1 MIRFGVITIILV
13 VTFNIFLEQS
23 VAKILL
29 VDDENAVQET
39 LKKYLQIDGH
49 EVHTASNYNSAI
61 SWLKSQTA
69 DLIVTDVILGN
80 KTGLDLLRMA
90 KEHQPGTPVIVITGQ
105 PSLNTA
111 TLCVKDGAF
120 DLLEKPL
127 EQSDFIDAT
136 RRAIKKRRRRK
147 REESLHLKSKEVR
160 HNLEKQ
166 LLKKDITLDRTLK
179 DLIKSEQKYRT
190 LVEAI
195 PEIIMELDRH
205 FKCIWYNSV
214 ASGFYGRTLYNRS
227 ILSLCPTGEA
237 RINLDIN
244 LNYIEQSDGSS
255 AFFKFY
261 STRHDGT
268 PRLLSWIIKPL
279 NKPSGEIYG
288 YMATAR
294 DITESIKIKAYN

>member
-1 MIRFGVITIILV
+1 M
-13 VTFNIFLEQS
+13 
-23 VAKILL
+23 AKILL

-39 LKKYLQIDGH
+39 LKGYLRRDGH
-49 EVHTASNYNSAI
+49 EVHTVSSYNSAI
-61 SWLKSQTA
+61 SWLQSETA

-80 KTGLDLLRMA
+80 KTGLDLLRVA
-90 KEHQPGTPVIVITGQ
+90 KDYQPETPVIVITGQ

-147 REESLHLKSKEVR
+147 REESFHIKSKEAR

-166 LLKKDITLDRTLK
+166 LCKKNLALDRTLK
-179 DLIKSEQKYRT
+179 ELIKSEQKYRT

-195 PEIIMELDRH
+195 PEIILELDKQFR
-205 FKCIWYNSV
+205 CVWYNSV
-214 ASGFYGRTLYNRS
+214 ASNFYGGTLYSRS

-237 RINLDIN
+237 RLNLDIN
-244 LNYIEQSDGSS
+244 LNFIDQSADSS
-255 AFFKFY
+255 AFFKFH
-261 STRHDGT
+261 SIRNDGT
-268 PRLLSWIIKPL
+268 PRLLSWVVKPL
-279 NKPSGEIYG
+279 NKPTGEIYG

-294 DITESIKIKAYN
+294 DITESIKIKPYN